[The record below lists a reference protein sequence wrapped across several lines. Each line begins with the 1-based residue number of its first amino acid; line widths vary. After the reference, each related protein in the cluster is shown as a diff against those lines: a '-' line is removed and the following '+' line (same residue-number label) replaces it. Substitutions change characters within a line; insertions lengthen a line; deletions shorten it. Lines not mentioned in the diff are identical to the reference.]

1 MKRHG
6 DNMKMTDLV
15 SFKLGSPQFRIKET
29 LAKGAPLYQMY
40 SQLDLEEDLAGVVSD
55 HQENKQVKTLDD
67 VATLK
72 ANDLV
77 FSLIS
82 GKAALVSP
90 EHAGY
95 LYTQNYLILEPD
107 ERLDDK
113 FLLYLLNEDKGIA
126 RQLWLGLQGSMVL
139 KYTVKQIK
147 DLKLP
152 KLPSLSKQVAIGQV
166 YLKQKHLQ
174 AVKKRR
180 ADNELTLQLAK
191 LEEVLKNGWA

>member
-1 MKRHG
+1 
-6 DNMKMTDLV
+6 MKMTDLV

-29 LAKGAPLYQMY
+29 LAKEAPLYQMY

-67 VATLK
+67 VSTLK
-72 ANDLV
+72 TNDLV

-107 ERLDDK
+107 ERLDAK

-152 KLPSLSKQVAIGQV
+152 KLPSLSKQAAIGQV

-174 AVKKRR
+174 AVKKRQ

>member
-1 MKRHG
+1 
-6 DNMKMTDLV
+6 MKMTDLV

-29 LAKGAPLYQMY
+29 LAKEAPLYQMY
-40 SQLDLEEDLAGVVSD
+40 SQLDLEEDLAGVVGD

-67 VATLK
+67 VSTLK

-82 GKAALVSP
+82 GKAALVSSK
-90 EHAGY
+90 HAGY

-107 ERLDDK
+107 ERLDAK

-152 KLPSLSKQVAIGQV
+152 ELPSLSKQAAIGQV

>member
-1 MKRHG
+1 
-6 DNMKMTDLV
+6 MKMTDLV

-29 LAKGAPLYQMY
+29 LAKEAPLYQMY

-107 ERLDDK
+107 ERLDAK

-174 AVKKRR
+174 AVKKRQ

-191 LEEVLKNGWA
+191 LKEVLKNGWA

>member
-1 MKRHG
+1 
-6 DNMKMTDLV
+6 MKMTDLV

-29 LAKGAPLYQMY
+29 LAKEAPLYQMY

-55 HQENKQVKTLDD
+55 HQENKQIKTLDD

-82 GKAALVSP
+82 GKAALVSSK
-90 EHAGY
+90 HAGY

-107 ERLDDK
+107 ERLDAK
-113 FLLYLLNEDKGIA
+113 FLLYLLNEDKDIA

-152 KLPSLSKQVAIGQV
+152 ELPSLSKQAAIGQV

-174 AVKKRR
+174 AVKKRQ

>member
-1 MKRHG
+1 
-6 DNMKMTDLV
+6 MKMTDLV

-29 LAKGAPLYQMY
+29 LAKEAPLYQMY

-67 VATLK
+67 VSTLK

-82 GKAALVSP
+82 GKAALVSSK
-90 EHAGY
+90 HAGY

-107 ERLDDK
+107 ERLDAK

-152 KLPSLSKQVAIGQV
+152 ELPILSKQAAIGQV

-191 LEEVLKNGWA
+191 LEEVLKNG

>member
-1 MKRHG
+1 
-6 DNMKMTDLV
+6 MKMTDLV

-29 LAKGAPLYQMY
+29 LAKEAPLYQMY
-40 SQLDLEEDLAGVVSD
+40 SQLDLEEDLAGVVGD

-82 GKAALVSP
+82 GKAALVSSK
-90 EHAGY
+90 HAGY

-107 ERLDDK
+107 ERLDAK
-113 FLLYLLNEDKGIA
+113 FLLYLLNEDKDIA

-152 KLPSLSKQVAIGQV
+152 KLPSLSKQAAIGQV

>member
-1 MKRHG
+1 
-6 DNMKMTDLV
+6 MKMTDLV

-29 LAKGAPLYQMY
+29 LAKEAPLYQMY

-174 AVKKRR
+174 AVKKRQ

-191 LEEVLKNGWA
+191 LKEVLKNGWA

>member
-1 MKRHG
+1 
-6 DNMKMTDLV
+6 MKMTDLV

-29 LAKGAPLYQMY
+29 LAKEAPLYQMY

-67 VATLK
+67 VSTLK
-72 ANDLV
+72 TNDLV
-77 FSLIS
+77 LSLIS

-107 ERLDDK
+107 ERLDAK

-152 KLPSLSKQVAIGQV
+152 KLPSLSKQAAIGQV

-174 AVKKRR
+174 AVKKRQ
-180 ADNELTLQLAK
+180 ADNELTLRLAK

>member
-1 MKRHG
+1 
-6 DNMKMTDLV
+6 MKMTDLV

-29 LAKGAPLYQMY
+29 LAKEAPLYQMY

-67 VATLK
+67 VSTLK

-82 GKAALVSP
+82 GKAALVSSK
-90 EHAGY
+90 HAGY

-107 ERLDDK
+107 ERLDAK

-139 KYTVKQIK
+139 KYTVKQVK

-152 KLPSLSKQVAIGQV
+152 ELPSLSKQAAIGQV

-191 LEEVLKNGWA
+191 LEEVLKNG

>member
-1 MKRHG
+1 
-6 DNMKMTDLV
+6 MKMTDLV

-29 LAKGAPLYQMY
+29 LAKEAPLYQMY

-67 VATLK
+67 VSTLK
-72 ANDLV
+72 TSDLV

-107 ERLDDK
+107 ERLDAK

-152 KLPSLSKQVAIGQV
+152 KLPSLSKQTAIGQV

>member
-1 MKRHG
+1 
-6 DNMKMTDLV
+6 MKMTDLV

-29 LAKGAPLYQMY
+29 LAKEAPLYQMY

-67 VATLK
+67 VSTLK
-72 ANDLV
+72 TNDLV

-107 ERLDDK
+107 ERLDAK

-152 KLPSLSKQVAIGQV
+152 KLPSLSKQAAIGQV

-191 LEEVLKNGWA
+191 LEEVLKNG

>member
-1 MKRHG
+1 
-6 DNMKMTDLV
+6 MKMTDLV

-29 LAKGAPLYQMY
+29 LAKEAPLYQMY

-67 VATLK
+67 VSTLK

-82 GKAALVSP
+82 GKAALVSSK
-90 EHAGY
+90 HAGY

-107 ERLDDK
+107 ERLDAK

-139 KYTVKQIK
+139 KYTVKQVK

-152 KLPSLSKQVAIGQV
+152 ELPSLSKQAAIGQV

>member
-1 MKRHG
+1 
-6 DNMKMTDLV
+6 MKMTDLV

-29 LAKGAPLYQMY
+29 LAKEAPLYQMY

-67 VATLK
+67 VSTLK
-72 ANDLV
+72 TNDLV

-107 ERLDDK
+107 ERLDAK

-152 KLPSLSKQVAIGQV
+152 KLPSLSKQAAIGQV

-174 AVKKRR
+174 AVKKRQ
-180 ADNELTLQLAK
+180 ADNELTLRLAK

>member
-1 MKRHG
+1 
-6 DNMKMTDLV
+6 MKMTDLV

-29 LAKGAPLYQMY
+29 LAKEAPLYQMY

-67 VATLK
+67 VSTLK

-82 GKAALVSP
+82 GKAALVSSK
-90 EHAGY
+90 HAGY

-107 ERLDDK
+107 ERLDAK

-152 KLPSLSKQVAIGQV
+152 ELPILSKQAAIGQV

>member
-1 MKRHG
+1 
-6 DNMKMTDLV
+6 MKMTDLV

-29 LAKGAPLYQMY
+29 LAKEAPLYQMY

-67 VATLK
+67 VSTLK

-82 GKAALVSP
+82 GKAALVSSK
-90 EHAGY
+90 HAGY

-107 ERLDDK
+107 ERLDAK

-139 KYTVKQIK
+139 KYTVKQVK

-152 KLPSLSKQVAIGQV
+152 KLPSLSKQAAIGQV

-191 LEEVLKNGWA
+191 LEEVLKNG

>member
-1 MKRHG
+1 
-6 DNMKMTDLV
+6 MKMTDLV

-29 LAKGAPLYQMY
+29 LAEEAPLYQMY

-67 VATLK
+67 VSTLK
-72 ANDLV
+72 TNDLV

-107 ERLDDK
+107 ERLDAK

-139 KYTVKQIK
+139 KYTVKQVK

-152 KLPSLSKQVAIGQV
+152 KLPSLSKQAAIGQV

-191 LEEVLKNGWA
+191 LEEVLKNG

>member
-1 MKRHG
+1 
-6 DNMKMTDLV
+6 MKMTDLV

-29 LAKGAPLYQMY
+29 LAKEAPLYQMY

-67 VATLK
+67 VSTLK
-72 ANDLV
+72 TNDLV

-113 FLLYLLNEDKGIA
+113 FLLYLLNEDKDIA

-152 KLPSLSKQVAIGQV
+152 KLPSLSKQAAIGQV

-174 AVKKRR
+174 AVKKRQ

>member
-1 MKRHG
+1 
-6 DNMKMTDLV
+6 MKMTDLV

-29 LAKGAPLYQMY
+29 LAKEAPLYQMY

-67 VATLK
+67 VSTLK
-72 ANDLV
+72 TNDLV

-107 ERLDDK
+107 ERLDAK

-139 KYTVKQIK
+139 KYTVKQVK

-152 KLPSLSKQVAIGQV
+152 KLPSLSKQAAIGQV

-191 LEEVLKNGWA
+191 LEEVLKNG

>member
-1 MKRHG
+1 
-6 DNMKMTDLV
+6 MKMTDLV

-29 LAKGAPLYQMY
+29 LAKEAPLYQMY

-72 ANDLV
+72 TNDLV

-107 ERLDDK
+107 ESLDAK

-152 KLPSLSKQVAIGQV
+152 KLPSLSKQAAIGQV

>member
-1 MKRHG
+1 
-6 DNMKMTDLV
+6 MKMTDLV

-29 LAKGAPLYQMY
+29 LAKEAPLYQMY

-67 VATLK
+67 VSTLK
-72 ANDLV
+72 TNDLV

-107 ERLDDK
+107 ERLDVK

-152 KLPSLSKQVAIGQV
+152 KLPSLSKQAAIGQV

>member
-1 MKRHG
+1 
-6 DNMKMTDLV
+6 MKMTDLV

-29 LAKGAPLYQMY
+29 LAKEAPLYQMY

-72 ANDLV
+72 TNDLV

-82 GKAALVSP
+82 GKAALVSSK
-90 EHAGY
+90 HAGY

-107 ERLDDK
+107 ERLDAK

-139 KYTVKQIK
+139 KYTVKQVK

-152 KLPSLSKQVAIGQV
+152 ELPSLSKQAAIGQV

-191 LEEVLKNGWA
+191 LEEVLKNG

>member
-1 MKRHG
+1 
-6 DNMKMTDLV
+6 MKMTDLV

-29 LAKGAPLYQMY
+29 LAKEAPLYQMY

-67 VATLK
+67 VSTLK
-72 ANDLV
+72 TNDLV

-107 ERLDDK
+107 ERLDAK

-152 KLPSLSKQVAIGQV
+152 KLPSLSKQAAIGQV

>member
-1 MKRHG
+1 
-6 DNMKMTDLV
+6 MKMTDLV

-29 LAKGAPLYQMY
+29 LAKEAPLYQMY

-67 VATLK
+67 VSTLK
-72 ANDLV
+72 TNDLV

-107 ERLDDK
+107 ERLDAK

-152 KLPSLSKQVAIGQV
+152 KLPSLSKQAAIGQV

-174 AVKKRR
+174 AVKKRQ

-191 LEEVLKNGWA
+191 LEEVLKNGWT

>member
-1 MKRHG
+1 
-6 DNMKMTDLV
+6 MKMTDLV

-29 LAKGAPLYQMY
+29 LAKEAPLYQMY
-40 SQLDLEEDLAGVVSD
+40 SQLDLEEDLAGVVGD

-67 VATLK
+67 VSTLK

-82 GKAALVSP
+82 GKAALVSSK
-90 EHAGY
+90 HAGY

-107 ERLDDK
+107 ERLDAK

-152 KLPSLSKQVAIGQV
+152 ELPSLSKQAAIGQV

-191 LEEVLKNGWA
+191 LEEVLKNG

>member
-1 MKRHG
+1 
-6 DNMKMTDLV
+6 MKMTDLV

-29 LAKGAPLYQMY
+29 LAKEAPLYQMY

-67 VATLK
+67 VSTLK
-72 ANDLV
+72 TNDLV

-82 GKAALVSP
+82 GKAALVSS

-152 KLPSLSKQVAIGQV
+152 KLPSLSKQAAIGQV

-191 LEEVLKNGWA
+191 LEEVLKNG

>member
-1 MKRHG
+1 
-6 DNMKMTDLV
+6 MKMTDLV

-29 LAKGAPLYQMY
+29 LAKEAPLYQMY

-82 GKAALVSP
+82 GKAALVSSK
-90 EHAGY
+90 HAGY

-107 ERLDDK
+107 ERLDAK

-139 KYTVKQIK
+139 KYTVKQVK

-152 KLPSLSKQVAIGQV
+152 KLPSLSKQAAIGQV

>member
-1 MKRHG
+1 
-6 DNMKMTDLV
+6 MKMTDLV

-29 LAKGAPLYQMY
+29 LAKEAPLYQMY

-67 VATLK
+67 VSTLK
-72 ANDLV
+72 TNDLV

-90 EHAGY
+90 EHTGY

-107 ERLDDK
+107 ERLDAK
-113 FLLYLLNEDKGIA
+113 FLLYLLNEDKDIA

-139 KYTVKQIK
+139 KYTVKQVK

-152 KLPSLSKQVAIGQV
+152 ELPSLSKQAAIGQV

>member
-1 MKRHG
+1 
-6 DNMKMTDLV
+6 MKMTDLV

-29 LAKGAPLYQMY
+29 LAKEAPLYQMY
-40 SQLDLEEDLAGVVSD
+40 SQLDLEEDLAGVVGD

-67 VATLK
+67 VSTLK

-107 ERLDDK
+107 ERLDAK

-139 KYTVKQIK
+139 KYTVKQVK

-152 KLPSLSKQVAIGQV
+152 KLPSLSKQAAIGQV

-191 LEEVLKNGWA
+191 LEEVLKNG

>member
-1 MKRHG
+1 
-6 DNMKMTDLV
+6 MKMTDLV

-29 LAKGAPLYQMY
+29 LAKEAPLYQMY

-67 VATLK
+67 VSTLK
-72 ANDLV
+72 TNDLV

-107 ERLDDK
+107 ESLDAK

-152 KLPSLSKQVAIGQV
+152 KLPSLSKQAAIGQV

>member
-1 MKRHG
+1 
-6 DNMKMTDLV
+6 MKMTDLV

-29 LAKGAPLYQMY
+29 LAKEAPLYQMY

-67 VATLK
+67 VSTLK
-72 ANDLV
+72 TNDLV

-174 AVKKRR
+174 AVKKRQ

>member
-1 MKRHG
+1 
-6 DNMKMTDLV
+6 MKMTDLV

-29 LAKGAPLYQMY
+29 LAKEAPLYQMY
-40 SQLDLEEDLAGVVSD
+40 SQLDLEEDLAGVVGD

-67 VATLK
+67 VSTLK

-107 ERLDDK
+107 ERLDAK

-139 KYTVKQIK
+139 KYTVKQVK

-152 KLPSLSKQVAIGQV
+152 KLPSLSKQAAIGQV

>member
-1 MKRHG
+1 MKI
-6 DNMKMTDLV
+6 TDLV

-29 LAKGAPLYQMY
+29 LAKEAPLYQMY

-55 HQENKQVKTLDD
+55 RQENKQVKTLDD
-67 VATLK
+67 VSTLK
-72 ANDLV
+72 ANELV

-107 ERLDDK
+107 ERLDAK

-139 KYTVKQIK
+139 KYTVKQVK

-152 KLPSLSKQVAIGQV
+152 KLPSLSKQAAIGQV

-174 AVKKRR
+174 AVKKRQ

>member
-1 MKRHG
+1 
-6 DNMKMTDLV
+6 MKMTDLV

-29 LAKGAPLYQMY
+29 LAKEAPLYQMY

-67 VATLK
+67 VSTLK
-72 ANDLV
+72 TNDLV

-107 ERLDDK
+107 ERLDAK

-152 KLPSLSKQVAIGQV
+152 KLPSLSKQAAIGQV

-174 AVKKRR
+174 AVKKRQ

-191 LEEVLKNGWA
+191 LEEVLKNG

>member
-1 MKRHG
+1 
-6 DNMKMTDLV
+6 MKMTDLV

-29 LAKGAPLYQMY
+29 LAKEAPLYQMY

-67 VATLK
+67 VSTLK
-72 ANDLV
+72 TNDLV

-107 ERLDDK
+107 ERLDAK

-139 KYTVKQIK
+139 KYTVKQVK

-152 KLPSLSKQVAIGQV
+152 KLPSLSKQAAIGQV

>member
-1 MKRHG
+1 
-6 DNMKMTDLV
+6 MKMTDLV

-29 LAKGAPLYQMY
+29 LAKEAPLYQMY

-67 VATLK
+67 VSTLK

-82 GKAALVSP
+82 GKAALVSSK
-90 EHAGY
+90 HAGY

-107 ERLDDK
+107 ERLDAK

-139 KYTVKQIK
+139 KYTVKQVK

-152 KLPSLSKQVAIGQV
+152 KLPSLSKQAAIGQV